1 MCVCVC
7 VCVVVLGEVCEDGC
21 AFLGGQFVL
30 LVARLL
36 QELLPH
42 DGEDGAQQR
51 ASEPLSRLVARQA
64 VTELRDVTVAQPPAK
79 NTHTHTHT
87 NTHTHTHTLEHRSC
101 FSMPKYVHSRVCDL
115 TDART

>member
-1 MCVCVC
+1 MSVCVCVC
-7 VCVVVLGEVCEDGC
+7 VCVLGEVCEDEC

-64 VTELRDVTVAQPPAK
+64 VTELGDVTVAQTHAQNTHSHTHTHK
-79 NTHTHTHT
+79 HTHTHTHT
-87 NTHTHTHTLEHRSC
+87 HPDKHTLAQAHAA
-101 FSMPKYVHSRVCDL
+101 
-115 TDART
+115 T